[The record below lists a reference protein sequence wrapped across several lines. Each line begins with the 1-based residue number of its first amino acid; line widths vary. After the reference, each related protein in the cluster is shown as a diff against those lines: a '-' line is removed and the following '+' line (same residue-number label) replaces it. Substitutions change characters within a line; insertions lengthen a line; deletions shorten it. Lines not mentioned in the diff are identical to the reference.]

1 MNDSKEEKVSG
12 CSNKREAT
20 IALKNKTHRQA
31 SELNR
36 LNCQYKHAKEELIR
50 LKELNREMVEVITM
64 VYKNYH
70 NDMSIYDLTQV
81 HDAIAKAKGREPII
95 KEES

>member
-1 MNDSKEEKVSG
+1 MNDSKEEKASG

-36 LNCQYKHAKEELIR
+36 LNCQYKHAKEELTR
-50 LKELNREMVEVITM
+50 LKELNREMVEALKTALECLEMKGFGKSYVEDVIKRTL
-64 VYKNYH
+64 KK
-70 NDMSIYDLTQV
+70 SR
-81 HDAIAKAKGREPII
+81 GEG
-95 KEES
+95 E